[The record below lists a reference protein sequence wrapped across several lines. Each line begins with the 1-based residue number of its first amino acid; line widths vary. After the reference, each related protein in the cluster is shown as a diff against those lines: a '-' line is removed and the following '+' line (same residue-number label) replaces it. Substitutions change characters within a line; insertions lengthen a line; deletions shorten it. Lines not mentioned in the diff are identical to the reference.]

1 MSDYVN
7 IITSTDEE
15 TGTTNIY
22 PIEGQRLSC
31 GSVGDESHPVYF
43 DGGVPVQCSGDIGGG
58 GDTVIITPDADISSL
73 NRSEKQEIA
82 TFQINDGK
90 EQSLYIPRYSSGFQK
105 VTLFEGGITT
115 PTTGQPLLMDFTNF
129 QFLYIYIKDTKNLVG
144 THVEIVPVPQL
155 AERIPFGDA
164 YVSCTLVGT
173 LGMIIQFTGEQ
184 AFNVV
189 QINNLPNYDSPDT
202 GEGSIGVKL
211 IRIEGYT
218 LGISKGSWGVNTK
231 ESIWAPVNSEGGVV
245 DPTIKYP
252 FTNNHTLSEFDY
264 IYVHGCISGETEEHI
279 DVGAVDHFKDL
290 FDKRQPAYLTCGTFQ
305 NITKTLLFEDDGFY
319 IYAGNNVDN
328 LTYNITRI
336 EGIKF
341 GAEINT
347 NTIVDA
353 VTDEDMHAVTSNAV
367 YGALEDIT
375 PVDVVADGNMNPV
388 TSNAVYD
395 ALEDLSPIDDII
407 EDAMIPVTSNA
418 VYQAMSG
425 LKLLPITQAQFDA
438 LTVKDPNTLYL
449 IGEWT

>member
-1 MSDYVN
+1 MSEYVN
-7 IITSTDEE
+7 VITSTDED
-15 TGTTNIY
+15 TGITSYN

-43 DGGVPVQCSGDIGGG
+43 DGGVPIQCSGDIGGG
-58 GDTVIITPDADISSL
+58 GDSVIITPDPNITAL
-73 NRSEKQEIA
+73 NRSEKSTIA
-82 TFQINDGK
+82 TFQINDGRK
-90 EQSLYIPRYSSGFQK
+90 QNLEVPRYSSGFQK
-105 VTLFEGGITT
+105 VTLFDGFID
-115 PTTGQPLLMDFTNF
+115 QPGSSRVLDMDFTKF
-129 QFLYIYIKDTKNLVG
+129 QFLYIYVKDTKDLIG
-144 THVEIVPVPQL
+144 THVEIVPVPPL
-155 AERIPFGDA
+155 AEKLPNDA
-164 YVSCTLVGT
+164 YVSCNLFGT
-173 LGMIIQFTGEQ
+173 LGMIIQFTSNTG
-184 AFNVV
+184 FIVT
-189 QINNLPNYDSPDT
+189 QINRLPNWDTPDT
-202 GEGSIGVKL
+202 DPGGIGVALTK
-211 IRIEGYT
+211 IEGYT

-231 ESIWAPVNSEGGVV
+231 EGIWSPTGSEGGVV
-245 DPTIKYP
+245 DPTTKYS
-252 FTNNHTLSEFDY
+252 FANGHTLSEFDY

-290 FDKRQPAYLTCGTFQ
+290 FDEEQPAYLTCGTFQ

-328 LTYNITRI
+328 LIYNITKI

-341 GAEINT
+341 GAEINS

-353 VTDEDMHAVTSNAV
+353 VIDEDMHA
-367 YGALEDIT
+367 
-375 PVDVVADGNMNPV
+375 V

-395 ALEDLSPIDDII
+395 ALEDLSPIDNII